1 MQSSHFNVPL
11 QLELSNCIFQ
21 PLSSLQID
29 LTKFAHV
36 SRIYP
41 SPYNPITRHVSG
53 ITSEPQTETL
63 SARGTNVEFTC
74 VVDRYP
80 PNTVA
85 WYKGEDK
92 IQEYDNRKDV
102 STEKFLKLE
111 DYSRLSCV
119 VVRGFFFRFAIFV
132 LTN

>member
-1 MQSSHFNVPL
+1 ML
-11 QLELSNCIFQ
+11 
-21 PLSSLQID
+21 
-29 LTKFAHV
+29 
-36 SRIYP
+36 
-41 SPYNPITRHVSG
+41 SG

-102 STEKFLKLE
+102 STKKFLKLFNIFMFFL
-111 DYSRLSCV
+111 YFLL
-119 VVRGFFFRFAIFV
+119 FFF
-132 LTN
+132 